1 MNSNHNTT
9 KRPEIASN
17 LELPTVDT
25 PLGLTYSSNI
35 RLKNSFRDKKKSLIF
50 DWSTVISGLGEMTTT

>member
-25 PLGLTYSSNI
+25 PLGLPYSSNI
-35 RLKNSFRDKKKSLIF
+35 RLKKSFRDKQK
-50 DWSTVISGLGEMTTT
+50 VI